1 MSELTTAGLVGVEAE
16 ECNKIIKVH
25 AVQEM
30 EEPEEAAVNKREG
43 SRGVF
48 GIEEP
53 LSIFSI
59 HIENIEFFN
68 IDFSI
73 YGSSILRN
81 IENIE
86 DIENVDMSH

>member
-1 MSELTTAGLVGVEAE
+1 MNSCISISA
-16 ECNKIIKVH
+16 
-25 AVQEM
+25 
-30 EEPEEAAVNKREG
+30 
-43 SRGVF
+43 RGVF

-68 IDFSI
+68 IDSSI

-86 DIENVDMSH
+86 DIENVDMSHYLT

>member
-1 MSELTTAGLVGVEAE
+1 MIVSG
-16 ECNKIIKVH
+16 
-25 AVQEM
+25 
-30 EEPEEAAVNKREG
+30 
-43 SRGVF
+43 RGVF

-68 IDFSI
+68 IDSSI
-73 YGSSILRN
+73 YGSS

-86 DIENVDMSH
+86 DIENVDMSHYLT

>member
-1 MSELTTAGLVGVEAE
+1 VSA
-16 ECNKIIKVH
+16 VH
-25 AVQEM
+25 LL
-30 EEPEEAAVNKREG
+30 
-43 SRGVF
+43 RGVF

-68 IDFSI
+68 IDSSI

-86 DIENVDMSH
+86 YIENVDMILAGIAGIP